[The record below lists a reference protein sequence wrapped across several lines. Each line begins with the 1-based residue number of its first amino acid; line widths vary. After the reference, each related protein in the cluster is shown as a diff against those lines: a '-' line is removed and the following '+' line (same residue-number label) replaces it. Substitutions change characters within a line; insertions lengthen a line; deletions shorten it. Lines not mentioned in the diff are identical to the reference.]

1 MSENINYT
9 TQMDAARKGIIT
21 PEIKSVAEKE
31 HMDVNTLMKYVAEGK
46 VAICANKNHKSLDPE
61 GVGSMLRTKINVN
74 LGVSRDFKD
83 YDMEMEKVMSAVNL
97 GAEAIMDLSSHGNT
111 QPFRKKLTSECPAM
125 IGTVPVYDSVI
136 HYQRDL
142 ATLTAKDFIDVVRLH
157 AEDGVDFVTLHCG
170 ITRKTIEQIKKHK
183 RKMNIV
189 SRGGSLVFAW
199 MTMTGEENPFY
210 DNVCTIIRE
219 ATGKDRD
226 ESTPNDDILKD
237 FHIQNIDQEILI
249 KGDVTISFS
258 GYSLAVGNFVNGV
271 AFPSSE
277 IGRIDSIDVATN
289 KLLTIENKTAFYRFD
304 NDEYAVMYL
313 GGYANRYQTE
323 LIKKIHG
330 YDPKVE
336 FFHFGDIDMGGLFIH
351 QHLCNST
358 GIHFEMLHMGIE
370 ELDAPE
376 NRNCL
381 QCLTEADRERSGSL
395 LEIPEYRDIVAL
407 MLEKNIKLE
416 QEIICLNI

>member
-1 MSENINYT
+1 MVILDYKSKILSKLIEKYNKRDLKYSGKEITREISVKPKDFYRLYGGLDADASEEKRFNEAVDSLIQQGFVDAKRVKFSDDITKIVINL
-9 TQMDAARKGIIT
+9 DALDAVNRYLADNYQIIPRDT
-21 PEIKSVAEKE
+21 KVSDALALVHEYEGRGSLTDYYCEKLE
-31 HMDVNTLMKYVAEGK
+31 KQVTSKISDIDLDKEKKIFSILDFIQENETDYYVRE
-46 VAICANKNHKSLDPE
+46 V
-61 GVGSMLRTKINVN
+61 SMLVFGSSKI
-74 LGVSRDFKD
+74 F
-83 YDMEMEKVMSAVNL
+83 
-97 GAEAIMDLSSHGNT
+97 
-111 QPFRKKLTSECPAM
+111 
-125 IGTVPVYDSVI
+125 
-136 HYQRDL
+136 
-142 ATLTAKDFIDVVRLH
+142 
-157 AEDGVDFVTLHCG
+157 
-170 ITRKTIEQIKKHK
+170 
-183 RKMNIV
+183 
-189 SRGGSLVFAW
+189 
-199 MTMTGEENPFY
+199 EENPFY

-323 LIKKIHG
+323 LIKKIHR
-330 YDPKVE
+330 YDPAVE

-381 QCLTEADRERSGSL
+381 QCLTEADIERSGSL

>member
-1 MSENINYT
+1 MVILDYKSKILSKLIEKYNKRDLKYSGKEINREISVKPKELYRLYGT
-9 TQMDAARKGIIT
+9 PDADALEEKRFNEAVDGLIQQGFVDAKRVIFSDDITKIVFNQYLVDNYQIIPRDT
-21 PEIKSVAEKE
+21 RVSDALVLVHDYEGHGSLTDYYCEKLE
-31 HMDVNTLMKYVAEGK
+31 KQFTSKIFDIDLDKEK
-46 VAICANKNHKSLDPE
+46 KIFSILDFIQANKTDYYVRE
-61 GVGSMLRTKINVN
+61 VSMLVFGSSKI
-74 LGVSRDFKD
+74 F
-83 YDMEMEKVMSAVNL
+83 
-97 GAEAIMDLSSHGNT
+97 
-111 QPFRKKLTSECPAM
+111 
-125 IGTVPVYDSVI
+125 
-136 HYQRDL
+136 
-142 ATLTAKDFIDVVRLH
+142 
-157 AEDGVDFVTLHCG
+157 
-170 ITRKTIEQIKKHK
+170 
-183 RKMNIV
+183 
-189 SRGGSLVFAW
+189 
-199 MTMTGEENPFY
+199 EENPFY

-258 GYSLAVGNFVNGV
+258 GYSLAVGKFVNGV

-323 LIKKIHG
+323 LIKKIHR
-330 YDPKVE
+330 YDPTVE

-351 QHLCNST
+351 QHLCKST

-381 QCLTEADRERSGSL
+381 QCLTEADRERSESL
-395 LEIPEYRDIVAL
+395 LGIPEYRDIVTR

>member
-1 MSENINYT
+1 MIIPDYKSKILSKLIEKYNKRDLKYSGKEINREISVKPKDFYRLYGTPDADASEEKRIN
-9 TQMDAARKGIIT
+9 DAVDSLIQQGFVDAKRVKFSDDITKIVINLDALDVINQYLADNYQIIPRDTKVSDALALVNEYEGRGILTDYYCEKLEKQVTSKIT
-21 PEIKSVAEKE
+21 DIDLDKVKKVFSILDFIQANET
-31 HMDVNTLMKYVAEGK
+31 DYYVRE
-46 VAICANKNHKSLDPE
+46 V
-61 GVGSMLRTKINVN
+61 SMLVFGSSKI
-74 LGVSRDFKD
+74 F
-83 YDMEMEKVMSAVNL
+83 
-97 GAEAIMDLSSHGNT
+97 
-111 QPFRKKLTSECPAM
+111 
-125 IGTVPVYDSVI
+125 
-136 HYQRDL
+136 
-142 ATLTAKDFIDVVRLH
+142 
-157 AEDGVDFVTLHCG
+157 
-170 ITRKTIEQIKKHK
+170 
-183 RKMNIV
+183 
-189 SRGGSLVFAW
+189 
-199 MTMTGEENPFY
+199 EENPFY
-210 DNVCTIIRE
+210 DNVCTLIRE
-219 ATGKDRD
+219 ATGKNRD

-304 NDEYAVMYL
+304 NDEYVVMYL

-336 FFHFGDIDMGGLFIH
+336 FFHFGDIDMGGFFIH

-395 LEIPEYRDIVAL
+395 LEIPEYRDIVTL

>member
-1 MSENINYT
+1 MVIPDYKSKILSKLIEKYNKRDLKYSGKEINREISVKPKDFYRLYGTPDADASEEKRIN
-9 TQMDAARKGIIT
+9 DAVDSLIQQGFVDAKRVKFSDDITKIVINLDALDVINQYLADNYQIIPRDTKVSDALALVNEYEGRGILTDYYCEKLEKQVTSKIT
-21 PEIKSVAEKE
+21 DIDLDKVKKVFSILDFIQANET
-31 HMDVNTLMKYVAEGK
+31 DYYVRE
-46 VAICANKNHKSLDPE
+46 V
-61 GVGSMLRTKINVN
+61 SMLVFGSSKI
-74 LGVSRDFKD
+74 F
-83 YDMEMEKVMSAVNL
+83 
-97 GAEAIMDLSSHGNT
+97 
-111 QPFRKKLTSECPAM
+111 
-125 IGTVPVYDSVI
+125 
-136 HYQRDL
+136 
-142 ATLTAKDFIDVVRLH
+142 
-157 AEDGVDFVTLHCG
+157 
-170 ITRKTIEQIKKHK
+170 
-183 RKMNIV
+183 
-189 SRGGSLVFAW
+189 
-199 MTMTGEENPFY
+199 EENPFY

-304 NDEYAVMYL
+304 NDEYVVMYL

-370 ELDAPE
+370 ELNAPE
-376 NRNCL
+376 NRTCL

>member
-1 MSENINYT
+1 MVIPDYKSKILSKLIEKYNKRDLKYSGKEINREISVKPKDFYRLYGTPDADASEEKRIN
-9 TQMDAARKGIIT
+9 DAVDSLIQQGFVDAKRVKFSDDITKIVINLDALDVINQYLADNYQIIPRDTKVSDALALVNEYEGRGILTDYYCEKLEKQVTSKIT
-21 PEIKSVAEKE
+21 DIDLDKVKKVFSILDFIQANET
-31 HMDVNTLMKYVAEGK
+31 DYYVRE
-46 VAICANKNHKSLDPE
+46 V
-61 GVGSMLRTKINVN
+61 SMLVFGSSKI
-74 LGVSRDFKD
+74 F
-83 YDMEMEKVMSAVNL
+83 
-97 GAEAIMDLSSHGNT
+97 
-111 QPFRKKLTSECPAM
+111 
-125 IGTVPVYDSVI
+125 
-136 HYQRDL
+136 
-142 ATLTAKDFIDVVRLH
+142 
-157 AEDGVDFVTLHCG
+157 
-170 ITRKTIEQIKKHK
+170 
-183 RKMNIV
+183 
-189 SRGGSLVFAW
+189 
-199 MTMTGEENPFY
+199 EENPFY

-304 NDEYAVMYL
+304 NDEYVVMYL
-313 GGYANRYQTE
+313 GGYANRYQIE

>member
-1 MSENINYT
+1 MVIPDYKSKILSKLIEKYNKRDLKYSGKEINREISVKPKDFYRLYGTPDADASEEKRIN
-9 TQMDAARKGIIT
+9 DAVDSLIQQGFVDAKRVKFSDDITKIVINLDALDVINQYLADNYQIIPRDTKVSDALALVNEYEGRGILTDYYCEKLEKQVTSKIT
-21 PEIKSVAEKE
+21 DIDLDKVKKVFSILDFIQANET
-31 HMDVNTLMKYVAEGK
+31 DYYVRE
-46 VAICANKNHKSLDPE
+46 V
-61 GVGSMLRTKINVN
+61 SMLVFGSSKI
-74 LGVSRDFKD
+74 F
-83 YDMEMEKVMSAVNL
+83 
-97 GAEAIMDLSSHGNT
+97 
-111 QPFRKKLTSECPAM
+111 
-125 IGTVPVYDSVI
+125 
-136 HYQRDL
+136 
-142 ATLTAKDFIDVVRLH
+142 
-157 AEDGVDFVTLHCG
+157 
-170 ITRKTIEQIKKHK
+170 
-183 RKMNIV
+183 
-189 SRGGSLVFAW
+189 
-199 MTMTGEENPFY
+199 EENPFY

-304 NDEYAVMYL
+304 NDEYVVMYL

-370 ELDAPE
+370 ELNAPE

>member
-1 MSENINYT
+1 MVVLDYKSKILSKLIEKYNKRDLKYSGKEINREISVKPKEFYRLYGTPNADVSEEKRFNEAVDGLIQQGFVDAKRVKFSDDITKIVINL
-9 TQMDAARKGIIT
+9 DALDVINQFLVDNYQIIPRDTKVSDALVLVHEYEGRGRLTDYYCEKLEKQVTSKISDIDLDKEKKIFGILDFIQENET
-21 PEIKSVAEKE
+21 
-31 HMDVNTLMKYVAEGK
+31 DYYVRE
-46 VAICANKNHKSLDPE
+46 V
-61 GVGSMLRTKINVN
+61 SMLVFGSSKI
-74 LGVSRDFKD
+74 F
-83 YDMEMEKVMSAVNL
+83 
-97 GAEAIMDLSSHGNT
+97 
-111 QPFRKKLTSECPAM
+111 
-125 IGTVPVYDSVI
+125 
-136 HYQRDL
+136 
-142 ATLTAKDFIDVVRLH
+142 
-157 AEDGVDFVTLHCG
+157 
-170 ITRKTIEQIKKHK
+170 
-183 RKMNIV
+183 
-189 SRGGSLVFAW
+189 
-199 MTMTGEENPFY
+199 EENPFY

-219 ATGKDRD
+219 ATRKDRD

-323 LIKKIHG
+323 LIKKIHR
-330 YDPKVE
+330 YDPAVE

>member
-1 MSENINYT
+1 MVIPDYKSKILSKLIEKYNKRDLKYSGKEINREISVKPKDFYRLYGTPDADASEEKRIN
-9 TQMDAARKGIIT
+9 DAVDSLIQQGFVDAKRVKFSDDITKIVINLDALDVINQYLADNYQIIPRDTKVSDALALVNEYEGRGILTDYYCEKLEKQVTSKIT
-21 PEIKSVAEKE
+21 DIDLDKVKKVFSILDFIQANET
-31 HMDVNTLMKYVAEGK
+31 DYYVRE
-46 VAICANKNHKSLDPE
+46 V
-61 GVGSMLRTKINVN
+61 SMLVFGSSKI
-74 LGVSRDFKD
+74 F
-83 YDMEMEKVMSAVNL
+83 
-97 GAEAIMDLSSHGNT
+97 
-111 QPFRKKLTSECPAM
+111 
-125 IGTVPVYDSVI
+125 
-136 HYQRDL
+136 
-142 ATLTAKDFIDVVRLH
+142 
-157 AEDGVDFVTLHCG
+157 
-170 ITRKTIEQIKKHK
+170 
-183 RKMNIV
+183 
-189 SRGGSLVFAW
+189 
-199 MTMTGEENPFY
+199 EENPFY

-304 NDEYAVMYL
+304 NDEYVVMYL

-370 ELDAPE
+370 ELNAPE

-395 LEIPEYRDIVAL
+395 LEIPEYRDIVPL

>member
-1 MSENINYT
+1 MVILDYKSKILSKLVEKYNKRDLKYSGKEINREISVKPKDFYRLYGGPDADASEEKRFNEAVDSLIQQGFVDAKRVKFSDDITKIVINL
-9 TQMDAARKGIIT
+9 DALDAVNRYLADNYQIIPRDT
-21 PEIKSVAEKE
+21 KVSDALALVHEYEGRGSLTDYYCEKLE
-31 HMDVNTLMKYVAEGK
+31 KQVTSKISDIDLDKEKKIFSILDFIQENETDYYVRE
-46 VAICANKNHKSLDPE
+46 V
-61 GVGSMLRTKINVN
+61 SMLVFGSSKI
-74 LGVSRDFKD
+74 F
-83 YDMEMEKVMSAVNL
+83 
-97 GAEAIMDLSSHGNT
+97 
-111 QPFRKKLTSECPAM
+111 
-125 IGTVPVYDSVI
+125 
-136 HYQRDL
+136 
-142 ATLTAKDFIDVVRLH
+142 
-157 AEDGVDFVTLHCG
+157 
-170 ITRKTIEQIKKHK
+170 
-183 RKMNIV
+183 
-189 SRGGSLVFAW
+189 
-199 MTMTGEENPFY
+199 EENPFY

-258 GYSLAVGNFVNGV
+258 GYSLAVGNFVNGL

-277 IGRIDSIDVATN
+277 IGRIDSIHVAAN

-323 LIKKIHG
+323 LIKKIHR
-330 YDPKVE
+330 YDPAVE

-381 QCLTEADRERSGSL
+381 QCLTEADIERSGSL

>member
-1 MSENINYT
+1 MVILEYKSKILSKLIEKYNKRDLKYSGKEINREISVKPKEFYRLYGGPDADASEEKRFNEAVDSLIQQGFVDAKRVKFSDDITKIVINL
-9 TQMDAARKGIIT
+9 DALDAVNRYLADNYQIIPRDT
-21 PEIKSVAEKE
+21 KVSDALALVHEYEGRGSLTDYYCEKLE
-31 HMDVNTLMKYVAEGK
+31 KQVTSKISDIDLDKEKKIFSILDFIQENETDYYVRE
-46 VAICANKNHKSLDPE
+46 V
-61 GVGSMLRTKINVN
+61 SMLVFGSSKI
-74 LGVSRDFKD
+74 F
-83 YDMEMEKVMSAVNL
+83 
-97 GAEAIMDLSSHGNT
+97 
-111 QPFRKKLTSECPAM
+111 
-125 IGTVPVYDSVI
+125 
-136 HYQRDL
+136 
-142 ATLTAKDFIDVVRLH
+142 
-157 AEDGVDFVTLHCG
+157 
-170 ITRKTIEQIKKHK
+170 
-183 RKMNIV
+183 
-189 SRGGSLVFAW
+189 
-199 MTMTGEENPFY
+199 EENPFY

-358 GIHFEMLHMGIE
+358 GVHFEMLHMGIE

>member
-1 MSENINYT
+1 M
-9 TQMDAARKGIIT
+9 GILDYK
-21 PEIKSVAEKE
+21 PEILSKLIEKYNKRDLKYSGKDINREISVKPKDFYRLYGTPDADASEEKRFNE
-31 HMDVNTLMKYVAEGK
+31 AVESLMRHGFVDAKRVKFSDDITKIVINLDILDAVNQYLADNYNIIPRNAKVSDALDLINEYQGRGKLTNYYCEKLENQVTSKISDIDLKKEKKVFDILDFIQANENDYYVRE
-46 VAICANKNHKSLDPE
+46 V
-61 GVGSMLRTKINVN
+61 SMLVF
-74 LGVSRDFKD
+74 GSS
-83 YDMEMEKVMSAVNL
+83 KV
-97 GAEAIMDLSSHGNT
+97 
-111 QPFRKKLTSECPAM
+111 F
-125 IGTVPVYDSVI
+125 
-136 HYQRDL
+136 
-142 ATLTAKDFIDVVRLH
+142 
-157 AEDGVDFVTLHCG
+157 
-170 ITRKTIEQIKKHK
+170 
-183 RKMNIV
+183 
-189 SRGGSLVFAW
+189 
-199 MTMTGEENPFY
+199 EESQFY
-210 DNVCTIIRE
+210 DNVCTLIRE
-219 ATGKDRD
+219 ATGKNRD

-249 KGDVTISFS
+249 KGDVTIYFS

-323 LIKKIHG
+323 LIKKIHR
-330 YDPKVE
+330 YDPAVE

-381 QCLTEADRERSGSL
+381 QCLTEADRDRSGSL

>member
-1 MSENINYT
+1 MVIPDYKSKILSKLIEKYNKRDLKYSGKEINREISVKPKDFYRLYGTPDADASEEKRIN
-9 TQMDAARKGIIT
+9 DAVDSLIQQGFVDAKRVKFSDDITKIVINLDALDVINQYLADNYQIIPRDTKVSDALALVNEYEGRGILTDYYCEKLEKQVTSKIT
-21 PEIKSVAEKE
+21 DIDLDKVKKVFSILDFIQANET
-31 HMDVNTLMKYVAEGK
+31 DYYVRE
-46 VAICANKNHKSLDPE
+46 V
-61 GVGSMLRTKINVN
+61 SMLVFGSSKI
-74 LGVSRDFKD
+74 F
-83 YDMEMEKVMSAVNL
+83 
-97 GAEAIMDLSSHGNT
+97 
-111 QPFRKKLTSECPAM
+111 
-125 IGTVPVYDSVI
+125 
-136 HYQRDL
+136 
-142 ATLTAKDFIDVVRLH
+142 
-157 AEDGVDFVTLHCG
+157 
-170 ITRKTIEQIKKHK
+170 
-183 RKMNIV
+183 
-189 SRGGSLVFAW
+189 
-199 MTMTGEENPFY
+199 EENPFY
-210 DNVCTIIRE
+210 DNVCTLIRE
-219 ATGKDRD
+219 ATGKNRD

-304 NDEYAVMYL
+304 NVEYVVMYL

-395 LEIPEYRDIVAL
+395 LEIPEYRDIVTL

>member
-1 MSENINYT
+1 MVIPDYKSKILSKLIEKYNKRDLKYSGKEINREISVKPKDFYRLYGTPDADASEEKRIN
-9 TQMDAARKGIIT
+9 DAVDSLIQQGFVDAKRVKFSDDITKIVINLDALDVINQYLADNYQIIPRDTKVSDALALVNEYEGRGILTDYYCEKLEKQVTSKIT
-21 PEIKSVAEKE
+21 DIDLDKVKKVFSILDFIQANET
-31 HMDVNTLMKYVAEGK
+31 DYYVRE
-46 VAICANKNHKSLDPE
+46 V
-61 GVGSMLRTKINVN
+61 SMLVFGSSKI
-74 LGVSRDFKD
+74 F
-83 YDMEMEKVMSAVNL
+83 
-97 GAEAIMDLSSHGNT
+97 
-111 QPFRKKLTSECPAM
+111 
-125 IGTVPVYDSVI
+125 
-136 HYQRDL
+136 
-142 ATLTAKDFIDVVRLH
+142 
-157 AEDGVDFVTLHCG
+157 
-170 ITRKTIEQIKKHK
+170 
-183 RKMNIV
+183 
-189 SRGGSLVFAW
+189 
-199 MTMTGEENPFY
+199 EENPFY
-210 DNVCTIIRE
+210 DNVCTLIRE
-219 ATGKDRD
+219 ATGKNRD

-304 NDEYAVMYL
+304 NDEYVVMYL

-370 ELDAPE
+370 ELNAPE

>member
-1 MSENINYT
+1 MVIPDYKSKILSKLIEKYNKRDLKYSGKEINREISVKPKDFYRLYGTPDADASEEKRIN
-9 TQMDAARKGIIT
+9 DAVDSLIQQGFVDAKRVKFSDDITKIVINLDALDVINQYLADNYQIIQRDTKVSDALALVNEYEGRGILTDYYCEKLEKQVTSKIT
-21 PEIKSVAEKE
+21 DIDLDKVKKVFSILDFIQANET
-31 HMDVNTLMKYVAEGK
+31 DYYVRE
-46 VAICANKNHKSLDPE
+46 V
-61 GVGSMLRTKINVN
+61 SMLVFGSSKI
-74 LGVSRDFKD
+74 F
-83 YDMEMEKVMSAVNL
+83 
-97 GAEAIMDLSSHGNT
+97 
-111 QPFRKKLTSECPAM
+111 
-125 IGTVPVYDSVI
+125 
-136 HYQRDL
+136 
-142 ATLTAKDFIDVVRLH
+142 
-157 AEDGVDFVTLHCG
+157 
-170 ITRKTIEQIKKHK
+170 
-183 RKMNIV
+183 
-189 SRGGSLVFAW
+189 
-199 MTMTGEENPFY
+199 EENPFY

-304 NDEYAVMYL
+304 NDEYVVMYL

-370 ELDAPE
+370 ELNAPE